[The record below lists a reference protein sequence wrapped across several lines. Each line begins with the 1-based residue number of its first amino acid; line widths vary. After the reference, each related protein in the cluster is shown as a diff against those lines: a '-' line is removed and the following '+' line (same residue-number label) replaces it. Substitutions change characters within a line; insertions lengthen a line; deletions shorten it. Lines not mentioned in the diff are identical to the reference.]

1 MKTRDVFSS
10 YHPIVNFLYFGLV
23 LLFSMCFMHPTCL
36 VISMASALVYRSRLK
51 ETKTSMPLRFV
62 VPMAVLAAVLNP
74 VFNHEGATIL
84 AYLPSGNP
92 LTLESMVYGIAS
104 ALLLACVIVWF
115 SCYNE
120 VMTSDKFV
128 YLFGRIIPS
137 LSLILSMTMRFVP
150 RFSAQLK
157 QVRQAQACIGR
168 DMSDGRL
175 FDKIRNALTILSI
188 MISWSLENAIETA
201 DSMKSRAYGLPGRTA
216 FSIYTFTERDKYA
229 LIWLGFCGVYIVCGW
244 IAGILR
250 FDYYPMIKVAVPSAF
265 SVSFMIVYLALCL
278 TPVVLDVLEEKKW
291 KRLQS
296 EI

>member
-216 FSIYTFTERDKYA
+216 FSIYSFTERDKYA

-244 IAGILR
+244 IAGMLR
-250 FDYYPMIKVAVPSAF
+250 FDYYPMIKTAVPSAF

>member
-23 LLFSMCFMHPTCL
+23 LLFSMCFVHPACL
-36 VISMASALVYRSRLK
+36 GISLVSALVYRSRLK

-168 DMSDGRL
+168 DMSNGRL
-175 FDKIRNALTILSI
+175 SDKIRNALTILSI

-216 FSIYTFTERDKYA
+216 FSIYSFTERDRYA
-229 LIWLGFCGVYIVCGW
+229 LAWLAFCGVYVVCGW
-244 IAGILR
+244 IAGALK
-250 FDYYPMIKVAVPSAF
+250 FDYYPMIRAAVPSAF
-265 SVSFMIVYLALCL
+265 SISFMIIYLALCL
-278 TPVVLDVLEEKKW
+278 TPVVLDVWEEKKW